1 MPSREPGGKIFI
13 YCTGRCDR
21 DPWLLPSTCDRF
33 GGHVPDDVRE
43 ALRRI
48 DHERFPLTW
57 KAISPFLKQQ
67 LVKQHQQ
74 VNQQMS
80 QGLNHQQNIQ
90 AMMIQ
95 PQPSQAI
102 TQSQRTQAMTVQP
115 QAAIPKPNT
124 GAGALARSGIFA
136 RGVEEKEGQSAAQQE
151 RDAQADQPNPAE
163 IGPRWIPVP
172 CAIPTTTPAP

>member
-21 DPWLLPSTCDRF
+21 DPWLQPSTCDRF

-48 DHERFPLTW
+48 YHERFPLTW

-102 TQSQRTQAMTVQP
+102 TQSQRTQAMTGSLRRP
-115 QAAIPKPNT
+115 SRSPIREQAPWPDPGFSREVWKRKRASRRLNKSKMRKPI
-124 GAGALARSGIFA
+124 S
-136 RGVEEKEGQSAAQQE
+136 
-151 RDAQADQPNPAE
+151 
-163 IGPRWIPVP
+163 
-172 CAIPTTTPAP
+172 PTLQR